1 MAAELY
7 PHGVAVVAITPGFLR
22 SERMLEHFGVT
33 EKTWRDGGEA
43 DKNFLTSES
52 PLYVGRAVAALAQ
65 DPNIMKRT
73 GQLLSSWE
81 LSREYKFTDADG
93 SRPDWGKIKIDLS
106 GLPPGL
112 ADYIHIGNELQ
123 LQWLETVTKRSKS
136 FAKQL
141 PRTAGQKKQRSK
153 SRTRST
159 RAKTQSRR

>member
-1 MAAELY
+1 
-7 PHGVAVVAITPGFLR
+7 PH
-22 SERMLEHFGVT
+22 
-33 EKTWRDGGEA
+33 
-43 DKNFLTSES
+43 
-52 PLYVGRAVAALAQ
+52 
-65 DPNIMKRT
+65 IMTLT

-123 LQWLETVTKRSKS
+123 LQWLGTVTKRSKS